1 MIKEENNNI
10 HFSLKEMEKR
20 KKAISEH
27 TNSTENKEMEKTK
40 KTISE
45 HTNSVGNSEKVSQD
59 ITPVHFTSPKDEE
72 PADLRYYWAV
82 IRHRKWVVLIVS
94 VLIFLPTLYKV
105 LTEKII
111 FGTSTQILLKEDGG
125 RGLGMAIQLGLTESQ
140 SSLDTLS
147 AISKTTPFLEKV
159 SQKLNQKLKVN
170 IPPSYLSGIITVT
183 PKHETNI
190 LEVTTTFEDPKNV
203 IEIANTFATE
213 FIEYNL
219 DLSQKE
225 INQAIETTELQI
237 KENKKGLE
245 KIEDEVQKFLR
256 KEGAASPNQTINM
269 KIGQL
274 ANIENTSTGYQMQ
287 IKGIE
292 SEIVSIKNKLE
303 IESPTLVIETQINKP
318 LHDQLVQLEMELATT
333 KTRRTSNHP
342 EIIAIQKNIDSIKN
356 LIQQRLEEGVKVDT
370 LGRNPVRDNLLTR
383 LASLEAEKA
392 SVDAKLISLERIY
405 DELKKEIA
413 VLPERGVVFERL
425 EREKRGIEQIYLK
438 LQTQYLELRSAKD
451 GKGSNLYHIQPAVD
465 TYPIGGKVKQLLALG
480 ILVGMIVGIGLAFFL
495 EYLDN
500 TIRTPMD
507 VKTHLGLNILGI
519 IPKFTEGNFFIKIE
533 EPNSIISEVFRL
545 LRNNLRYTSLFGE
558 NKIIMV
564 TSSQKM
570 EGKTTVTRN
579 FAVSAALQG
588 KSVILIDADMRKMTL
603 SRLFG
608 IKRKNIDTDEA
619 PQLSAGLSDYL
630 VGEVQLSD
638 IIQKTEINGLRIIP
652 AGTRVPNTAE
662 LLQSSRMRELL
673 VLLKNEADN
682 IYIDSPPVLPIVDAT
697 ILGSEVDGV
706 VVVVGSRL
714 VAIES
719 AKDAVERL
727 RHTRSNI
734 LGCIVNMVKEREVGY
749 YRHYYGYY
757 E

>member
-59 ITPVHFTSPKDEE
+59 IIPVHFTSSKDEE

-170 IPPSYLSGIITVT
+170 IPPSYLSAIITVT

-203 IEIANTFATE
+203 IEIANTFATA

-438 LQTQYLELRSAKD
+438 LQTQYLELRSAKE
-451 GKGSNLYHIQPAVD
+451 KVISTIYSLRLIHIQ
-465 TYPIGGKVKQLLALG
+465 LAG
-480 ILVGMIVGIGLAFFL
+480 
-495 EYLDN
+495 
-500 TIRTPMD
+500 R
-507 VKTHLGLNILGI
+507 
-519 IPKFTEGNFFIKIE
+519 
-533 EPNSIISEVFRL
+533 
-545 LRNNLRYTSLFGE
+545 
-558 NKIIMV
+558 
-564 TSSQKM
+564 
-570 EGKTTVTRN
+570 
-579 FAVSAALQG
+579 
-588 KSVILIDADMRKMTL
+588 
-603 SRLFG
+603 
-608 IKRKNIDTDEA
+608 
-619 PQLSAGLSDYL
+619 
-630 VGEVQLSD
+630 
-638 IIQKTEINGLRIIP
+638 
-652 AGTRVPNTAE
+652 
-662 LLQSSRMRELL
+662 
-673 VLLKNEADN
+673 
-682 IYIDSPPVLPIVDAT
+682 
-697 ILGSEVDGV
+697 
-706 VVVVGSRL
+706 
-714 VAIES
+714 
-719 AKDAVERL
+719 
-727 RHTRSNI
+727 
-734 LGCIVNMVKEREVGY
+734 
-749 YRHYYGYY
+749 
-757 E
+757 

>member
-27 TNSTENKEMEKTK
+27 TNS
-40 KTISE
+40 
-45 HTNSVGNSEKVSQD
+45 VGNSEKVSQD
-59 ITPVHFTSPKDEE
+59 IIPVHFTSSKDEE

-203 IEIANTFATE
+203 IEIANTFATA

-219 DLSQKE
+219 DLSRKE

-333 KTRRTSNHP
+333 KTRRTP
-342 EIIAIQKNIDSIKN
+342 
-356 LIQQRLEEGVKVDT
+356 
-370 LGRNPVRDNLLTR
+370 
-383 LASLEAEKA
+383 
-392 SVDAKLISLERIY
+392 
-405 DELKKEIA
+405 
-413 VLPERGVVFERL
+413 
-425 EREKRGIEQIYLK
+425 
-438 LQTQYLELRSAKD
+438 
-451 GKGSNLYHIQPAVD
+451 
-465 TYPIGGKVKQLLALG
+465 
-480 ILVGMIVGIGLAFFL
+480 
-495 EYLDN
+495 
-500 TIRTPMD
+500 
-507 VKTHLGLNILGI
+507 
-519 IPKFTEGNFFIKIE
+519 
-533 EPNSIISEVFRL
+533 
-545 LRNNLRYTSLFGE
+545 
-558 NKIIMV
+558 
-564 TSSQKM
+564 
-570 EGKTTVTRN
+570 
-579 FAVSAALQG
+579 
-588 KSVILIDADMRKMTL
+588 
-603 SRLFG
+603 
-608 IKRKNIDTDEA
+608 
-619 PQLSAGLSDYL
+619 
-630 VGEVQLSD
+630 
-638 IIQKTEINGLRIIP
+638 
-652 AGTRVPNTAE
+652 
-662 LLQSSRMRELL
+662 
-673 VLLKNEADN
+673 
-682 IYIDSPPVLPIVDAT
+682 
-697 ILGSEVDGV
+697 
-706 VVVVGSRL
+706 
-714 VAIES
+714 
-719 AKDAVERL
+719 
-727 RHTRSNI
+727 
-734 LGCIVNMVKEREVGY
+734 
-749 YRHYYGYY
+749 
-757 E
+757 

>member
-45 HTNSVGNSEKVSQD
+45 HTNSVGNSKKVSQD
-59 ITPVHFTSPKDEE
+59 IIPVHFTSSKDEE

-105 LTEKII
+105 LTEKLI

-203 IEIANTFATE
+203 IEIANTFATA

-274 ANIENTSTGYQMQ
+274 TNIENTSTGYQMQ

-292 SEIVSIKNKLE
+292 SE
-303 IESPTLVIETQINKP
+303 INKP

-333 KTRRTSNHP
+333 KTRRTPNHP

-405 DELKKEIA
+405 DELKKEMA

-558 NKIIMV
+558 NKIIMI

-619 PQLSAGLSDYL
+619 PQL
-630 VGEVQLSD
+630 
-638 IIQKTEINGLRIIP
+638 R
-652 AGTRVPNTAE
+652 
-662 LLQSSRMRELL
+662 
-673 VLLKNEADN
+673 
-682 IYIDSPPVLPIVDAT
+682 
-697 ILGSEVDGV
+697 
-706 VVVVGSRL
+706 
-714 VAIES
+714 
-719 AKDAVERL
+719 
-727 RHTRSNI
+727 
-734 LGCIVNMVKEREVGY
+734 
-749 YRHYYGYY
+749 
-757 E
+757 

>member
-59 ITPVHFTSPKDEE
+59 IIPVHFTSSKDEE

-203 IEIANTFATE
+203 IEIANTFATA

-405 DELKKEIA
+405 DELKKEMA

-673 VLLKNEADN
+673 A
-682 IYIDSPPVLPIVDAT
+682 
-697 ILGSEVDGV
+697 
-706 VVVVGSRL
+706 
-714 VAIES
+714 
-719 AKDAVERL
+719 
-727 RHTRSNI
+727 
-734 LGCIVNMVKEREVGY
+734 C
-749 YRHYYGYY
+749 
-757 E
+757 